1 MTPATETLQLTIYAG
16 GDCLRLRI
24 NARFPLLENPMT
36 RQEEFLAK
44 ALEIHHEYE
53 QATAIIHAMMSKNVA
68 VGPAWDAAVERQLA
82 ALDTWMELPR
92 AYGDLQADD

>member
-1 MTPATETLQLTIYAG
+1 
-16 GDCLRLRI
+16 
-24 NARFPLLENPMT
+24 MT

-53 QATAIIHAMMSKNVA
+53 QATAVILDMMSKNMA
-68 VGPAWDAAVERQLA
+68 RGPEWDAAVTRQLA

-92 AYGDLQADD
+92 GYGDFRANP

>member
-1 MTPATETLQLTIYAG
+1 
-16 GDCLRLRI
+16 
-24 NARFPLLENPMT
+24 MT

-53 QATAIIHAMMSKNVA
+53 QATAIIHAMMSKNIA
-68 VGPAWDAAVERQLA
+68 VGPEWDAAVARQLT

-92 AYGDLQADD
+92 GYGDLQDDD

>member
-1 MTPATETLQLTIYAG
+1 
-16 GDCLRLRI
+16 
-24 NARFPLLENPMT
+24 MT

-53 QATAIIHAMMSKNVA
+53 QATAAIRDMMSKNMA
-68 VGPAWDAAVERQLA
+68 QGSEWDAAVARQLA

-92 AYGDLQADD
+92 GYGDFRANP